1 MGLRAENDPSFYLYV
16 LECADGTWY
25 TGYTVD
31 VAERVRAHNAG
42 AGAKYT
48 RSRLPVR
55 LLAQAAYATKHEAM
69 SAEFRFKR
77 LSRAAKD
84 DLLARART
92 AGFAEALAAGIEWI
106 PHEERLRLEE
116 EKANAEAEEA
126 RKAELR
132 AYCERKGLKYEEK
145 EAEYLAKQEAKRAAA
160 KAKADAKAA
169 KAAAKA
175 GKNAPAEQPSEEK
188 KDDDKE

>member
-55 LLAQAAYATKHEAM
+55 LLAQAAYATKHA
-69 SAEFRFKR
+69 
-77 LSRAAKD
+77 SRAVRKNGSCAVP
-84 DLLARART
+84 RASRSSR
-92 AGFAEALAAGIEWI
+92 F
-106 PHEERLRLEE
+106 
-116 EKANAEAEEA
+116 
-126 RKAELR
+126 
-132 AYCERKGLKYEEK
+132 
-145 EAEYLAKQEAKRAAA
+145 
-160 KAKADAKAA
+160 
-169 KAAAKA
+169 
-175 GKNAPAEQPSEEK
+175 
-188 KDDDKE
+188 

>member
-69 SAEFRFKR
+69 SAEYRFKR
-77 LSRAAKD
+77 LTRRQKERLEPFEQVLS
-84 DLLARART
+84 DLMP
-92 AGFAEALAAGIEWI
+92 AAGVREDT
-106 PHEERLRLEE
+106 EGVDVGG
-116 EKANAEAEEA
+116 EA
-126 RKAELR
+126 R
-132 AYCERKGLKYEEK
+132 
-145 EAEYLAKQEAKRAAA
+145 
-160 KAKADAKAA
+160 
-169 KAAAKA
+169 
-175 GKNAPAEQPSEEK
+175 
-188 KDDDKE
+188 